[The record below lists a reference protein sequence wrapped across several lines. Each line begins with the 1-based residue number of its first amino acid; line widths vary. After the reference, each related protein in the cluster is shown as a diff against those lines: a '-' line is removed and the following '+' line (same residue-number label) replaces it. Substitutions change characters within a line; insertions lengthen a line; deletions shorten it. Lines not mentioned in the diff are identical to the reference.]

1 MVVSPTQRALAY
13 CRKHGMTAQVVERWN
28 PHARIRQDLFGCI
41 DLVMLDDAGLGVIGV
56 QVTSGSAHAA
66 RVKKALEEP
75 RLVAWLRA
83 PARFEVWSFAKRGP
97 AGKRKLWTLRAQA
110 VELDG
115 DALRV
120 VDLEKQ
126 PTR

>member
-1 MVVSPTQRALAY
+1 MTSPTQRALAY
-13 CRKHGMTAQVVERWN
+13 CRRYDWTAQVVEKWN

-41 DLVMLDDAGLGVIGV
+41 DLVVLDGEAGGVLGV

-66 RVKKALEEP
+66 RVTKAMLEP
-75 RLVAWLRA
+75 RLRTWLEA
-83 PARFEVWSFAKRGP
+83 PARFEVWSFAKRGA

-110 VELDG
+110 IEIYGDG
-115 DALRV
+115 ISV
-120 VDLEKQ
+120 VDIEKR